1 MQQVRAVRV
10 SNGSFRRPLAR
21 QAKLGQPPIPKLT
34 APTGPPEDGSHGDGK
49 SLVLQI
55 DERLCM
61 VDDVRDGG
69 ENRRPFRF
77 ARDGM
82 LRTGRERICGVRGTM
97 RPALARHV
105 TTAIPLARRVPRNAG
120 YRVKDEIALKH
131 APPGIDVEDVPGD
144 ERAEGSPEDAIVPHP
159 AYAMKQMIVAQQL
172 FKEPRQL
179 LRRDRPH
186 LEQTAEQRIG
196 DLVADFAV
204 RRVESGEQAIEQFD
218 GAFVIRLTQ
227 QGIVTSGEIAQGLDL
242 GRPPFSG

>member
-1 MQQVRAVRV
+1 M
-10 SNGSFRRPLAR
+10 
-21 QAKLGQPPIPKLT
+21 
-34 APTGPPEDGSHGDGK
+34 
-49 SLVLQI
+49 
-55 DERLCM
+55 
-61 VDDVRDGG
+61 
-69 ENRRPFRF
+69 
-77 ARDGM
+77 
-82 LRTGRERICGVRGTM
+82 
-97 RPALARHV
+97 
-105 TTAIPLARRVPRNAG
+105 
-120 YRVKDEIALKH
+120 KDEIALKH

-227 QGIVTSGEIAQGLDL
+227 QGIVTSGEIAKTTAISPVAMKSRSPLGGLSARVMSERNGMAAWTNVAPCSSMAARAL
-242 GRPPFSG
+242 STSQM